1 MNKIDFED
9 LVAYVIGLDE
19 SKELVI
25 DGCKL
30 SKMQRQLLSK
40 GITCDFSPGAIDT
53 FAYHYPHNVHVSPFE
68 VTIKSNHDFVD
79 KLYRVHP
86 ENTKLKKTIP
96 TAWKVVTK

>member
-1 MNKIDFED
+1 MNKIDFEE

-30 SKMQRQLLSK
+30 TKIQRQLLTK

-53 FAYHYPHNVHVSPFE
+53 FAYHFPHNVHVSPFE
-68 VTIKSNHDFVD
+68 VTIKSNDEFVNE
-79 KLYRVHP
+79 LYRVHSGNK
-86 ENTKLKKTIP
+86 ELKITIP
-96 TAWKVVTK
+96 RAWKVATK